1 MFASVTCALDVIDK
15 KFAKTNIKK
24 FSPLC
29 SSRIFTA
36 SSITFKSLIY
46 VKLNFIYAVR

>member
-29 SSRIFTA
+29 SRIFTA